1 MAAMTMSRPSDRFS
15 SEISRFREL
24 RGVKDQ
30 ESLTTFA
37 ELPRFHETKGVKEMI
52 ESFQVR
58 EVPSYYV
65 KPVSE
70 RQPAAAA
77 ESTSTVV
84 KALEQE
90 IPCIDLEALSGEEL
104 RRAITSAC
112 RDWGFFQVVNHG
124 IARPLVERMAAASS
138 EFFAQPLE
146 EKLKCS
152 TPAKVAGPV
161 HFGGGGNRDWRDV
174 LKLNCAPASIVA
186 KDYWPQ
192 SPPGFRDTLEEYVAQ
207 QQALAVRLLKLISE
221 SLDLETN
228 FLVEA
233 CGDPKVVVAIN
244 HYPPCPDPSLTMGIR
259 AHSDPNT
266 ITMLMQDEVGGLQ
279 VFKDDE
285 WIDIRPLP
293 NAFVVNVGDQLQI
306 LSNGK
311 YSSCLHR
318 VVNNSRQARTSMAT
332 FFSPSHASIIAPAPG
347 LVDELNPSIYPKFVY
362 ADYIK
367 AFYAQTLAPN
377 NNSKSSFLAG
387 IELHRNYNS
396 YTNKCH
402 LSNISCGKSCSSPSN
417 INSVTTILE
426 DADTTTIMY
435 MKNYNEELEEEEE
448 EEKRGYAS
456 QPAAT
461 TRALSTPLTN
471 TRDKKSYSAITP
483 PSTRHLTSTMTRT
496 SDRQSYVR

>member
-37 ELPRFHETKGVKEMI
+37 ELPRFHETKGVKEML

-58 EVPSYYV
+58 DVPSYYV

-77 ESTSTVV
+77 AAESTSTAV

-124 IARPLVERMAAASS
+124 IARPLVERMATASS

-192 SPPGFRDTLEEYVAQ
+192 SPPGFRDTLEDYVAQ

-285 WIDIRPLP
+285 WIDVRPLP

-347 LVDELNPSIYPKFVY
+347 LVDELNPAIYPKFVY

-367 AFYAQTLAPN
+367 AFYTQTLAPN
-377 NNSKSSFLAG
+377 NNNKSSFLAG

-396 YTNKCH
+396 IIKRNNH
-402 LSNISCGKSCSSPSN
+402 
-417 INSVTTILE
+417 
-426 DADTTTIMY
+426 
-435 MKNYNEELEEEEE
+435 NEELEEEEE
-448 EEKRGYAS
+448 EEKKRGYAS

-461 TRALSTPLTN
+461 TRAPLGEFELTQE
-471 TRDKKSYSAITP
+471 TRKSYATITP
-483 PSTRHLTSTMTRT
+483 PSTQHPPSHIPTTTRT
-496 SDRQSYVR
+496 SECEYSKTRPAELREIQSSSSLTERAEHTMRWTP

>member
-1 MAAMTMSRPSDRFS
+1 MAAMTMSRANDRFS
-15 SEISRFREL
+15 SDISSRFHEL
-24 RGVKDQ
+24 KGGGVK
-30 ESLTTFA
+30 EELTTTFA
-37 ELPRFHETKGVKEMI
+37 ELTRFHDVKGVREMMK
-52 ESFQVR
+52 SFRVR

-65 KPVSE
+65 KPASE
-70 RQPAAAA
+70 RRYAPAAEAA
-77 ESTSTVV
+77 VNSV
-84 KALEQE
+84 AQG
-90 IPCIDLEALSGEEL
+90 IPCIDLEALSGEGL
-104 RRAITSAC
+104 LRAIASAC

-124 IARPLVERMAAASS
+124 VSRPLVERMGNESS

-186 KDYWPQ
+186 KEYWPQ
-192 SPPGFRDTLEEYVAQ
+192 SPAGFRNTLEEYVAK

-221 SLDLETN
+221 SLGLETN

-244 HYPPCPDPSLTMGIR
+244 HYPPCPDPSLTMGIK

-279 VFKDDE
+279 VFKDDG
-285 WIDIRPLP
+285 WIDVRPLP

-318 VVNNSRQARTSMAT
+318 VVNNNRQARTSIAT
-332 FFSPSHASIIAPAPG
+332 FFSPSHECTIAPAPG
-347 LVDELNPSIYPKFVY
+347 LVDELNPAIYPKFIY

-377 NNSKSSFLAG
+377 NSNKSSFLAG

-396 YTNKCH
+396 YTKKCF
-402 LSNISCGKSCSSPSN
+402 SKVSSSPGSCTTSESSVSSIRSN
-417 INSVTTILE
+417 
-426 DADTTTIMY
+426 
-435 MKNYNEELEEEEE
+435 
-448 EEKRGYAS
+448 
-456 QPAAT
+456 
-461 TRALSTPLTN
+461 
-471 TRDKKSYSAITP
+471 
-483 PSTRHLTSTMTRT
+483 
-496 SDRQSYVR
+496 